1 MKDLILKRPHLSSRP
16 EEPEHLEDFYP
27 DGDGEDEEDG
37 EDEGYIEGFGNFGGS
52 QGIACLRQQRLMGHN
67 Y

>member
-27 DGDGEDEEDG
+27 DGDGE
-37 EDEGYIEGFGNFGGS
+37 GFGSFGGS
-52 QGIACLRQQRLMGHN
+52 QGIAYLRQQRLMGHN

>member
-1 MKDLILKRPHLSSRP
+1 MKDLILKRPQLNSRP

-27 DGDGEDEEDG
+27 DGDGEDE
-37 EDEGYIEGFGNFGGS
+37 GYVEGFGNFGGS
-52 QGIACLRQQRLMGHN
+52 QGIAYLRQQRLMGHN